1 VLGVDA
7 AHEALSADGVR
18 FVVPPESYSPPVIPL
33 VTLVDPE
40 GNFISLYEDLDCAN
54 ASTRA
59 SPQELTMSPLTV
71 WRRLP
76 TLLGLAALWLGST
89 AGFCAPP
96 TSHQTVAGGGGVPLL
111 VAQAGNPD
119 APGILFI
126 HGMAQSHLAF
136 HRQFED
142 PGLTGR
148 FHLVA
153 FDLRGQGGSG
163 KPWSSEAYRDAQV
176 WAEDVAAVMRATGLR
191 RPLIVGWSYGGFVTM
206 DYVRVFGTK
215 QIAGIALVGSLGGL
229 TSIPRVTA
237 GDTEVARAMR
247 ERSAAQRG
255 LDLQA
260 FVTASEAS
268 GNAYVTPAMTPLERR
283 NFFASELLT
292 PPYVRTAMTAR
303 NLDNRDLLER
313 VNVPIRFFRGSEDL
327 TMPPAPL
334 QHLLD
339 QLPGSQLM
347 RFEGVGHLPFM
358 EKPAQ
363 FNSQLAAFA
372 RAIEPE

>member
-1 VLGVDA
+1 M
-7 AHEALSADGVR
+7 
-18 FVVPPESYSPPVIPL
+18 
-33 VTLVDPE
+33 T
-40 GNFISLYEDLDCAN
+40 
-54 ASTRA
+54 
-59 SPQELTMSPLTV
+59 PLTL

-76 TLLGLAALWLGST
+76 KLLGLAALWLGSS
-89 AGFCAPP
+89 AVFGASSI
-96 TSHQTVAGGGGVPLL
+96 SHQTVAGAGGVPLL

-136 HRQFED
+136 HRQFGD
-142 PGLTGR
+142 PVLTGR

-163 KPWSSEAYRDAQV
+163 KPWGSEAYRDAQV

-206 DYVRVFGTK
+206 DYVRVFGTQ

-229 TSIPRVTA
+229 TSIPRFAA
-237 GDTEVARAMR
+237 GDSDLARAMR

-268 GNAYVTPAMTPLERR
+268 GEAYVTPAMTQLERR
-283 NFFASELLT
+283 NFFATELLT

-303 NLDNRDLLER
+303 NLDNRDLLQR
-313 VNVPIRFFRGSEDL
+313 VKVPMWFFRGSKDL

-334 QHLLD
+334 QQLLG
-339 QLPGSQLM
+339 QLPGSQLVK
-347 RFEGVGHLPFM
+347 FEGVGHLPFM
-358 EKPAQ
+358 EEPAQ
-363 FNSQLAAFA
+363 FNAQLAAFA
-372 RAIEPE
+372 LAIEPE